1 MSSEHKNI
9 VGLSSTEPKREPLS
23 AEQLLAMDSHSRE
36 RALELAS
43 FIVEAPA
50 GAGKTELLTQRFL
63 RLLTTVE
70 SPEQIVA
77 ITFTNKAAAEMRARI
92 LDSLTMAAR
101 GEYPAAPHKQLTFR
115 LGEAALQHGHAREWQ
130 LLQHPGRL
138 RIFTI
143 DSLSGHLARQMP
155 LLSRFGSQPSITED
169 AETHYRVAAER
180 TLAMVDDELMG
191 LPVQLAL
198 GYVDNDVQ
206 KLTGLLVSMLGKRD
220 QWLSYTAQD
229 TSSPQD
235 TGPEHVDAPRAAEL
249 ALQHLVTRD
258 ITAAAEVLSARYQQ
272 ALMPIARFAASNLPC
287 EHAQALLLD
296 WDSPLPAT
304 AKALPAWLALCEL
317 VLTSSGTIRKTV
329 NKNNGFPAIPEAKPY
344 KEQHAEVMDALA
356 ATSGA
361 EAALQRLRSLPY
373 RQDPQSWQMVAAL
386 AQLLKLAVAQLWLV
400 FQQARE
406 VDFVEVSQRALQAL
420 GRDEDSPSDLALK
433 LDYEIRHLLVDE
445 FQDTSPGQVKL
456 LQQLTAGWEPG
467 DGRTL
472 FTVGDPMQSIY
483 RFRKANVGLFLE
495 VAAEGIGALKLE
507 RLQLCRNNRSYPP
520 VVDWINRSFA
530 KVFPAADSVVQGAI
544 HYREF
549 IATRPQHEHAG
560 VSVHPVVGTALES
573 VESLREREAKQIV
586 EIVRQ
591 TWAQDAQASIAVLV
605 RARSHLE
612 PLVAEIRRHH
622 ADLRFQAVEIE
633 RLAGRQSVQD
643 LLALTHALL
652 QRADRVNWLAI
663 LRAPWCGL
671 SLADMHVLAGRER
684 HRSIWALLND
694 AGIQAAM
701 SDDGKQRCDHVVSVL
716 AEILGQQGRQP
727 LARWLESAWLM
738 LGGAECL
745 WQAGDIADVEA
756 YFKLVSQL
764 EQQGKFSLERLLQE
778 VDKLYAAPDSRANG
792 LLQFM
797 TIHKSKGLE
806 FDCVILPALERRA
819 AGNET
824 SLLLWEEVA
833 LETAHGVSTELVVAP
848 FIPKGA
854 AQAGEPSPYSYLRLL
869 EKERADHESAR
880 VLYVAA
886 TRSVRELHLLASVMP
901 NSKGELKPAS
911 GSFLELLWPQLGGQ
925 FIEAQAENLA
935 EHNPLG
941 SAAGATGK
949 IQGSLADFIPQL
961 LRVQVPGLPAVI
973 QAARHESITSGQAH
987 DDIPVL
993 GRAASL
999 EAHVGTLA
1007 HKYVEMIAA
1016 RPDFDDWL
1024 ARLPGLFAVMQRWF
1038 KQQGHVD
1045 AAAQSGAEQVQRLV
1059 QLTLQ
1064 SADGRWV
1071 LSQRAQAAAE
1081 LAMGCEQ
1088 EGSLRQ
1094 LVVDRCFIDNG
1105 ERWII
1110 DYKST
1115 RLAQDVDTGQL
1126 LQAAEKFEPQLAAY
1140 AELFAAE
1147 GLPLRKAIYF
1157 MDIGKLCELP

>member
-1 MSSEHKNI
+1 MNQRVH
-9 VGLSSTEPKREPLS
+9 LD
-23 AEQLLAMDSHSRE
+23 AEQLLALDSSSRE

-63 RLLTTVE
+63 RLMTTVDA
-70 SPEQIVA
+70 PEQIVA
-77 ITFTNKAAAEMRARI
+77 ITFTNKAAAEMRTRI
-92 LDSLTMAAR
+92 LDSLAMAAS
-101 GEYPAAPHKQLTFR
+101 GTYPSAAHKQLTFK
-115 LGEAALQHGHAREWQ
+115 LGEAALQHGRDWQ
-130 LLQHPGRL
+130 LLQHPSRL
-138 RIFTI
+138 RIYTI

-155 LLSRFGSQPSITED
+155 LLSRFGSQPTITED
-169 AETHYRVAAER
+169 AEAHYRVAAER
-180 TLAMVDDELMG
+180 TLALVDDEAMG

-206 KLTGLLVSMLGKRD
+206 KLTGLLVDMLGKRD
-220 QWLSYTAQD
+220 QWLEYTADDQ
-229 TSSPQD
+229 
-235 TGPEHVDAPRAAEL
+235 GEHTNAPRAAEL
-249 ALQHLVTRD
+249 ALQHLITRD
-258 ITAAAEVLSARYQQ
+258 IAAAAAVLSARYQQ
-272 ALMPIARFAASNLPC
+272 ALMPIARFAAGNLPC
-287 EHAQALLLD
+287 EHPQALLLD
-296 WDSPLPAT
+296 WDNPLPAT
-304 AKALPAWLALCEL
+304 AQALPAWLALCEL
-317 VLTSSGTIRKTV
+317 VLTGSGTLRKTV
-329 NKNNGFPAIPEAKPY
+329 NVKNGFPATPEAKPY
-344 KEQHAEVMDALA
+344 KEQHAEVMAALVE
-356 ATSGA
+356 TSGA
-361 EAALQRLRSLPY
+361 EAVLQRLRSLPY

-420 GRDEDSPSDLALK
+420 GQDEESPSDLAMK

-456 LQQLTAGWEPG
+456 LQRLTAGWEPG

-472 FTVGDPMQSIY
+472 FAVGDPMQSIY

-495 VAAEGIGALKLE
+495 VAEQGIGGLALE

-520 VVDWINRSFA
+520 VVDWINHSFER
-530 KVFPAADSVVQGAI
+530 VFPAQDSVVQGAI

-549 IATRPQHEHAG
+549 IATRPRHDDAG
-560 VSVHPVVGTALES
+560 VSVHPLVAGLQEDVD
-573 VESLREREAKQIV
+573 SLREREARRIV
-586 EIVRQ
+586 SIVRA

-612 PLVAEIRRHH
+612 YLVAEIRRHH

-671 SLADMHVLAGRER
+671 SLADMHVLAGKER
-684 HRSIWALLND
+684 YRSIWALLND
-694 AGIQAAM
+694 AAIQAQM
-701 SDDGKQRCDHVVSVL
+701 SEDGRQRCAHVVNVL
-716 AEILGQQGRQP
+716 TEILGQQGRQP

-745 WQAGDIADVEA
+745 WQPGDIADVEA
-756 YFKLVSQL
+756 YFRLLSQL

-778 VDKLYAAPDSRANG
+778 VAKLYAAPDSKANG

-806 FDCVILPALERRA
+806 FDCVILPGLERRA
-819 AGNET
+819 AGNDT

-886 TRSVRELHLLASVMP
+886 TRSVRELHLLASASP

-911 GSFLELLWPQLGGQ
+911 GSFLELLWPQLGAQ
-925 FIEAQAENLA
+925 FIEAQSEQAQAEQAQAPDLDM
-935 EHNPLG
+935 
-941 SAAGATGK
+941 ATADK
-949 IQGSLADFIPQL
+949 PSLADFVPQL
-961 LRVQVPGLPAVI
+961 LRVLEPGLPAVI
-973 QAARHESITSGQAH
+973 QASRHESISSGQAH

-1016 RPDFDDWL
+1016 RPDFDAWL
-1024 ARLPGLFAVMQRWF
+1024 ARLPSLSSVMQRWF
-1038 KQQGHVD
+1038 KQQGHLE
-1045 AAAQSGAEQVQRLV
+1045 AAAQSGAEQVQRLL

-1064 SADGRWV
+1064 STDGRWV
-1071 LSQRAQAAAE
+1071 LSARPEAAAE
-1081 LAMGCEQ
+1081 LAMGCEH
-1088 EGSLRQ
+1088 EGGMRQ
-1094 LVVDRCFIDNG
+1094 LIVDRCFIDNG
-1105 ERWII
+1105 VRWII

-1115 RLAQDVDTGQL
+1115 RLAGDVDTGKL

-1157 MDIGKLCELP
+1157 MDIGKLCVLP

>member
-1 MSSEHKNI
+1 MNMDAAMNK
-9 VGLSSTEPKREPLS
+9 PLD
-23 AEQLLAMDSHSRE
+23 AEQLLALDTLSRE

-92 LDSLTMAAR
+92 LDSLTMADQGAF
-101 GEYPAAPHKQLTFR
+101 PAAPHKQLTFQ
-115 LGEAALQHGHAREWQ
+115 LGQATLQHGQARDWQ
-130 LLQHPGRL
+130 LLQHPARL

-155 LLSRFGSQPSITED
+155 LLSRFGSQPSISED
-169 AETHYRVAAER
+169 ADSHYRVAAER
-180 TLAMVDDELMG
+180 TLAMVDDEVMG

-220 QWLSYTAQD
+220 QWLEYTGQE
-229 TSSPQD
+229 TSDASGQ
-235 TGPEHVDAPRAAEL
+235 VDAPRAAEL

-258 ITAAAEVLSARYQQ
+258 IAAAADLLSVRYQQ
-272 ALMPIARFAASNLPC
+272 ALMPLARYAASNLPC
-287 EHAQALLLD
+287 EHPQALLLD
-296 WDSPLPAT
+296 WDSALPAT
-304 AKALPAWLALCEL
+304 AAALPVWLAVCEL
-317 VLTSSGTIRKTV
+317 VLTGTGSLRKTV
-329 NKNNGFPAIPEAKPY
+329 NVKNGFPATPEAKPH
-344 KEQHAEVMDALA
+344 KEQHAEVMAALA
-356 ATSGA
+356 ATPGA
-361 EAALQRLRSLPY
+361 EAVLQRLRSLPY

-420 GRDEDSPSDLALK
+420 GGDADSPSDLAMK

-445 FQDTSPGQVKL
+445 FQDTSPAQVRL
-456 LQQLTAGWEPG
+456 LQRLTEGWEPG

-495 VAAEGIGALKLE
+495 VAAEGIGELKLE

-520 VVDWINRSFA
+520 VVDWINRSFER
-530 KVFPAADSVVQGAI
+530 VFPAYDSVVQGAI
-544 HYREF
+544 RYREF
-549 IATRPQHEHAG
+549 IATRTQHDLAG
-560 VSVHPVVGTALES
+560 VSVHPLVGTAEDN
-573 VESLREREAKQIV
+573 VETLREREARQIV
-586 EIVRQ
+586 SIIRA
-591 TWAQDAQASIAVLV
+591 TWAEDAQASIAVLV

-612 PLVAEIRRHH
+612 YLVAEIRRHH

-694 AGIQAAM
+694 NNIQAAM
-701 SDDGKQRCDHVVSVL
+701 SDDGKQRCAHMVSVFS
-716 AEILGQQGRQP
+716 EILGQQGRQP

-756 YFKLVSQL
+756 YFKLLSQL

-806 FDCVILPALERRA
+806 FDCVILPGLERRA
-819 AGNET
+819 AGNDT
-824 SLLLWEEVA
+824 ALLLWEEVA

-886 TRSVRELHLLASVMP
+886 TRSVRELHLLASAMP
-901 NSKGELKPAS
+901 NSKGDLKPAS

-925 FIEAQAENLA
+925 FIEAQAQQAELNQSQDKTSATVLA
-935 EHNPLG
+935 K
-941 SAAGATGK
+941 SQAT
-949 IQGSLADFIPQL
+949 LADFIPQL
-961 LRVQVPGLPAVI
+961 LRVAEPGLPAVI
-973 QAARHESITSGQAH
+973 QAARHESISSGQAH

-999 EAHVGTLA
+999 EAHVGILA

-1016 RPDFDDWL
+1016 RPNFDDWL
-1024 ARLPGLFAVMQRWF
+1024 ARLSGLLPVMQRWF
-1038 KQQGHVD
+1038 RQQGQVE
-1045 AAAQSGAEQVQRLV
+1045 AAANSGAEQVQRLIK
-1059 QLTLQ
+1059 LTLQ

-1071 LSQRAQAAAE
+1071 LAARPQAAAE
-1081 LAMGCEQ
+1081 LAMGCEY
-1088 EGSLRQ
+1088 EGGFRQ
-1094 LVVDRCFIDNG
+1094 LVVDRCFIENG

-1115 RLAQDVDTGQL
+1115 RLSAATDTGKL
-1126 LQAAEKFEPQLAAY
+1126 LQAAEAFEPQLSGYAA
-1140 AELFAAE
+1140 LFAAE

-1157 MDIGKLCELP
+1157 MEIGRLCELP